1 MLNTEQ
7 KNTKLGSPIIQKIS
21 SSIDNK
27 HSGSKIDTS
36 EIPELMEEDWKN
48 STTGLYYRPNYR
60 VREIL
65 S

>member
-1 MLNTEQ
+1 MNTKQ
-7 KNTKLGSPIIQKIS
+7 TNTKLGPLTIQKS
-21 SSIDNK
+21 SSSDDK
-27 HSGSKIDTS
+27 KYDDSKIDTS